1 MVSFSEMSR
10 YRQQYQQAMY
20 AYNRAKRTLD
30 DLEASLASGGV
41 EDVPAL
47 LDQIEDA
54 RAACAAAKEEY
65 EAAWYLYNTG
75 KPKPEPQETETKW
88 FTPFGIPAQPPKR

>member
-20 AYNRAKRTLD
+20 AYNRAKSTLD
-30 DLEASLASGGV
+30 ALESKLTTGGV

-54 RAACAAAKEEY
+54 RAACAAAKEKY
-65 EAAWYLYNTG
+65 ENFSYLYNTG
-75 KPKPEPQETETKW
+75 QPKPEPGETGMRWYT
-88 FTPFGIPAQPPKR
+88 TFGTSAQLPKR